1 MNGLWTFGNKMCKQM
16 LHFFQI
22 VIGFQVSKNLKSDSG
37 QTSYPQ
43 RGTQRECRRYNLL
56 LSEALGKHMDT
67 TGNSFKRINEKR
79 RFQLVVI
86 KRSELHSNHLRS
98 VVSKLFRSSEMG
110 VQHHPWEIITL
121 VGGRHL
127 CLNLWKFKPLV
138 SACFPMTAGQL
149 LFVCLF

>member
-1 MNGLWTFGNKMCKQM
+1 MNGLWTFGNKMCKRM

-22 VIGFQVSKNLKSDSG
+22 VIGFQVSKNLKSNSV

-67 TGNSFKRINEKR
+67 AGNSFKIINEKR
-79 RFQLVVI
+79 HFQLVVV
-86 KRSELHSNHLRS
+86 KRSELHLNHLRS
-98 VVSKLFRSSEMG
+98 VVSKLFKSSEMG

-121 VGGRHL
+121 VGGRCL
-127 CLNLWKFKPLV
+127 CLNLRKFKPLV
-138 SACFPMTAGQL
+138 SACFPMTAGQHL
-149 LFVCLF
+149 SFFF